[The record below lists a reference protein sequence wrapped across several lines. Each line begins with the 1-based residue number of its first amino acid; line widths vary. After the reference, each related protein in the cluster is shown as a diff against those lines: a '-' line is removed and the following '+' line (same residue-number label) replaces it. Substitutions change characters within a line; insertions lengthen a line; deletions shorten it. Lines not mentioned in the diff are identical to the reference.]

1 MTSQAV
7 CDNKRK
13 FHHFVACIMNSTLVY
28 KATNNKF
35 MLPVYLLSM
44 LEHIEF
50 MSGLYFMIYFGKNY
64 YSG

>member
-13 FHHFVACIMNSTLVY
+13 FHRFVAYIMNSILVY

-50 MSGLYFMIYFGKNY
+50 MSGYIYDLLR
-64 YSG
+64 